1 MRVLYV
7 YTKTVRKLPTG
18 LAVIGPELVTVVKRY
33 WKCSCEGQEKSYG
46 FLQKELKLL
55 AEQIQL
61 RLSLQGGMLGCCSVV
76 SPVIIYCCCHIVL
89 QATVNFTQSPICRQ
103 QNNSGEVGDP
113 DADLEVL
120 TRQYEAEAEAAKA
133 EALGEART
141 MALQSRGMAERRSNA
156 LATPLSSDTK

>member
-1 MRVLYV
+1 M
-7 YTKTVRKLPTG
+7 
-18 LAVIGPELVTVVKRY
+18 VIRY
-33 WKCSCEGQEKSYG
+33 WKRSCADQEESYG

-55 AEQIQL
+55 AEQFQL
-61 RLSLQGGMLGCCSVV
+61 RLRLQGGMLGCCSGCCLAAACFT
-76 SPVIIYCCCHIVL
+76 SHNLLLLPYCL
-89 QATVNFTQSPICRQ
+89 ATDGSFTRKSICRL

-113 DADLEVL
+113 DTDLDVL

-141 MALQSRGMAERRSNA
+141 MVLQSRGMAERRSDA